1 VGGVEPGAHLPDA
14 LHLLGH
20 DGHRAPPRGAVQ
32 RALRCRAR
40 AAPAQAPRLRERG
53 ALPDRHAGGAALPGR
68 LRGGPAGPAD
78 VETVERHLRHRPL
91 EARGAAVHIQ
101 QALRRERAYLMAV
114 DIALTSLAMPLTEFP
129 AIAREA
135 EQRGYRTAWVG
146 EASGAEAI
154 VLSTLIATHTQTLKI
169 ANGVIPV
176 QTRTPIVYGQAAA
189 TLAHLAPGRFAL
201 GLSSEIIV
209 GQWHGLPFTPSIQQM
224 REAVQIIRMAAA
236 GERVNFEGKF
246 YRLKN
251 FRLAIPAPSPPP
263 RIYLAALGPRMCEL
277 AGEVAD
283 GVLLNWIPPAAVP
296 ASVRHVET
304 GAKRAGR
311 SLADVDVAVYVRTCV
326 TDEPEPVRES
336 LARDITGYAIVS
348 VYARFFEECG
358 FAPEVEAVNRAWKAG
373 DRAGAVKEISER
385 VLDGLGAVG
394 SAEACREQM
403 AAFARTGATPVVLPF
418 APPGPA
424 ARASLLRTFRS
435 FPA

>member
-1 VGGVEPGAHLPDA
+1 MP
-14 LHLLGH
+14 
-20 DGHRAPPRGAVQ
+20 
-32 RALRCRAR
+32 
-40 AAPAQAPRLRERG
+40 
-53 ALPDRHAGGAALPGR
+53 
-68 LRGGPAGPAD
+68 
-78 VETVERHLRHRPL
+78 
-91 EARGAAVHIQ
+91 I
-101 QALRRERAYLMAV
+101 
-114 DIALTSLAMPLTEFP
+114 DIALTGLALPLAEFP

-135 EQRGYRTAWVG
+135 EARGYRTAWVG

-154 VLSTLIATHTQTLKI
+154 VLSTLIATHTRRLGI

-201 GLSSEIIV
+201 GLGLSSEIIV
-209 GQWHGLPFTPSIQQM
+209 GQWHGLPFAPSIQQM
-224 REAVQIIRMAAA
+224 REAVQIIRATAA
-236 GERVNFEGKF
+236 GERVSFDGKF

-326 TDEPEPVRES
+326 TDERATVRET
-336 LARDITGYAIVS
+336 LARDITGYAIVNA
-348 VYARFFEECG
+348 YARFFEACG
-358 FAPEVEAVNRAWKAG
+358 FGDEVRAVNTAWKAG
-373 DRAGAVKEISER
+373 DRAGAVKGISER

-394 SAEACREQM
+394 PADLCREQL

-424 ARASLLRTFRS
+424 ARESLLRTFRT
-435 FPA
+435 FP

>member
-1 VGGVEPGAHLPDA
+1 MP
-14 LHLLGH
+14 
-20 DGHRAPPRGAVQ
+20 
-32 RALRCRAR
+32 
-40 AAPAQAPRLRERG
+40 
-53 ALPDRHAGGAALPGR
+53 
-68 LRGGPAGPAD
+68 
-78 VETVERHLRHRPL
+78 T
-91 EARGAAVHIQ
+91 
-101 QALRRERAYLMAV
+101 
-114 DIALTSLAMPLTEFP
+114 DIALTGLALPLAEFP

-135 EQRGYRTAWVG
+135 ESRGYRTAWVG

-154 VLSTLIATHTQTLKI
+154 VLSTLIATHTATIAI

-189 TLAHLAPGRFAL
+189 TLAHLAPGRFGLGL

-224 REAVQIIRMAAA
+224 REAVQIIRTAAA

-251 FRLAIPAPSPPP
+251 FRLAIPAPPTPP

-283 GVLLNWIPPAAVP
+283 GVLLNWIPPSAV
-296 ASVRHVET
+296 ATSLAHVEA

-311 SLADVDVAVYVRTCV
+311 RLADLDVAVYVRTCV
-326 TDEPEPVRES
+326 TDERGTVREA

-358 FAPEVEAVNRAWKAG
+358 YAPEVAAVNAAWKAG
-373 DRAGAVKEISER
+373 DRAAAVKGISER

-394 SAEACREQM
+394 PADHCREQL
-403 AAFARTGATPVVLPF
+403 AAFARTGVTPVVLPF
-418 APPGPA
+418 APPGPT

-435 FPA
+435 FP

>member
-1 VGGVEPGAHLPDA
+1 
-14 LHLLGH
+14 
-20 DGHRAPPRGAVQ
+20 
-32 RALRCRAR
+32 
-40 AAPAQAPRLRERG
+40 
-53 ALPDRHAGGAALPGR
+53 
-68 LRGGPAGPAD
+68 
-78 VETVERHLRHRPL
+78 
-91 EARGAAVHIQ
+91 
-101 QALRRERAYLMAV
+101 MAT
-114 DIALTSLAMPLTEFP
+114 DIALTGLALPLAEFP

-135 EQRGYRTAWVG
+135 ESRGYRTAWVG

-154 VLSTLIATHTQTLKI
+154 VLSTLIATHTATIGI

-189 TLAHLAPGRFAL
+189 TLAHLAPGRFGLGL

-209 GQWHGLPFTPSIQQM
+209 GQWHGLPFTPSVQQM
-224 REAVQIIRMAAA
+224 REAVQIIRTAAA

-251 FRLAIPAPSPPP
+251 FRLAIPAPPTPP

-283 GVLLNWIPPAAVP
+283 GVLLNWIPPAAV
-296 ASVRHVET
+296 ATSLAHVEA

-311 SLADVDVAVYVRTCV
+311 SLADLDVAVYVRTCV
-326 TDEPEPVRES
+326 TDERGPVREA

-358 FAPEVEAVNRAWKAG
+358 YASEVAAVNAAWKAG
-373 DRAGAVKEISER
+373 DRASAVKGISER

-394 SAEACREQM
+394 PADHCREQL
-403 AAFARTGATPVVLPF
+403 AAFARTGVTPVVLPF

-424 ARASLLRTFRS
+424 ARASLLRTFRT
-435 FPA
+435 FP

>member
-1 VGGVEPGAHLPDA
+1 MPT
-14 LHLLGH
+14 
-20 DGHRAPPRGAVQ
+20 
-32 RALRCRAR
+32 
-40 AAPAQAPRLRERG
+40 
-53 ALPDRHAGGAALPGR
+53 
-68 LRGGPAGPAD
+68 D
-78 VETVERHLRHRPL
+78 V
-91 EARGAAVHIQ
+91 
-101 QALRRERAYLMAV
+101 
-114 DIALTSLAMPLTEFP
+114 ALTGLAMPLAEFP

-135 EQRGYRTAWVG
+135 ETRGYRTAWVG
-146 EASGAEAI
+146 EASGPEAI
-154 VLSTLIATHTQTLKI
+154 VLSTLIATHTRRLQI

-201 GLSSEIIV
+201 GLGLSSEIIV
-209 GQWHGLPFTPSIQQM
+209 GQWHGLPFAPSVQQM
-224 REAVQIIRMAAA
+224 REAVQIIRMTAA

-296 ASVRHVET
+296 ASMRHVEA
-304 GAKRAGR
+304 GAKRANR

-326 TDEPEPVRES
+326 TDERAPVREA

-348 VYARFFEECG
+348 AYARFFEECG
-358 FAPEVEAVNRAWKAG
+358 FAEEVLAVNTAWKAG

-394 SAEACREQM
+394 TADACRAQIE
-403 AAFARTGATPVVLPF
+403 AFARTGATPVVLPF
-418 APPGPA
+418 ASPGPT
-424 ARASLLRTFRS
+424 ARASLLRTFRT
-435 FPA
+435 FP

>member
-1 VGGVEPGAHLPDA
+1 
-14 LHLLGH
+14 
-20 DGHRAPPRGAVQ
+20 
-32 RALRCRAR
+32 
-40 AAPAQAPRLRERG
+40 
-53 ALPDRHAGGAALPGR
+53 
-68 LRGGPAGPAD
+68 
-78 VETVERHLRHRPL
+78 
-91 EARGAAVHIQ
+91 
-101 QALRRERAYLMAV
+101 MAV
-114 DIALTSLAMPLTEFP
+114 DIALTSLAMPLPEFP

-135 EQRGYRTAWVG
+135 EQRGYRAAWVG
-146 EASGAEAI
+146 EASGSEAI
-154 VLSTLIATHTQTLKI
+154 VLSTLIATHTERLRI

-201 GLSSEIIV
+201 GLGLSSEIIV
-209 GQWHGLPFTPSIQQM
+209 GQWHGLPFSPSIQQM

-251 FRLAIPAPSPPP
+251 FRLAIPAPAPPP

-296 ASVRHVET
+296 ASIGHVET

-311 SLADVDVAVYVRTCV
+311 SLGDVDVAVYVRTCV
-326 TDEPEPVRES
+326 TDEPEPVRET

-348 VYARFFEECG
+348 VYARFFHECG
-358 FAPEVEAVNRAWKAG
+358 FGEEVLAVNRAWKAG
-373 DRAGAVKEISER
+373 DRAGAVKGISER
-385 VLDGLGAVG
+385 VLEGLGAVG
-394 SAEACREQM
+394 SAEACRAQM

-418 APPGPA
+418 APPGPG
-424 ARASLLRTFRS
+424 ARASLLRTFRA
-435 FPA
+435 FP